1 MVLFNC
7 AICKYG
13 HNVMDVSCFI
23 SKDNNYVYYCKE
35 HKHLVPDTCIYVP
48 WEDEKFEDD
57 DYSTLI
63 IRTKKDN
70 TFIPKFIDNDDSD
83 SDDEVANVALR
94 NDLSYEKPKNDF
106 YGVANKVVSA
116 LNFITMSTAPPLHL
130 IDDSDDK

>member
-57 DYSTLI
+57 DYSTFM
-63 IRTKKDN
+63 IRSKKDN
-70 TFIPKFIDNDDSD
+70 TFIPKFKDNDDSD
-83 SDDEVANVALR
+83 SGEEQANVALS
-94 NDLSYEKPKNDF
+94 NDLSDEKPKNDS
-106 YGVANKVVSA
+106 YDVAKKVVSA
-116 LNFITMSTAPPLHL
+116 LNFIAMSTAPPLHL
-130 IDDSDDK
+130 IDDSGDE

>member
-57 DYSTLI
+57 DYSTFAI
-63 IRTKKDN
+63 KSKKDN
-70 TFIPKFIDNDDSD
+70 TFIPKFINNDDSNSND
-83 SDDEVANVALR
+83 KLANEALH
-94 NDLSYEKPKNDF
+94 NDLSDEKPKNDF
-106 YGVANKVVSA
+106 YGVAKKVISTLHTFA
-116 LNFITMSTAPPLHL
+116 ASTAPPLHL
-130 IDDSDDK
+130 IDDSDDE

>member
-23 SKDNNYVYYCKE
+23 SKDNKYVYYCKE

-57 DYSTLI
+57 DYSTFAI
-63 IRTKKDN
+63 KSKKYN
-70 TFIPKFIDNDDSD
+70 TFIPKFIDNDYSD
-83 SDDEVANVALR
+83 SDDELANVVQN
-94 NDLSYEKPKNDF
+94 NDLLNKKSKNEF
-106 YGVANKVVSA
+106 YGVAKKVVSA
-116 LNFITMSTAPPLHL
+116 LDFITMSTAPPLHL
-130 IDDSDDK
+130 IDDSDDE